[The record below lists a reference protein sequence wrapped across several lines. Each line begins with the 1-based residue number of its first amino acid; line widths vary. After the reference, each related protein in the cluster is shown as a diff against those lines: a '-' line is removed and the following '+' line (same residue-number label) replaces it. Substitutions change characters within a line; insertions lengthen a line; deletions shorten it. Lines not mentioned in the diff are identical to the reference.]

1 MADELSFLTLRK
13 ERNKILRPR
22 KTPGLIFGILLL
34 ISTKVAF
41 SQTPPDASQFR
52 VERTPV
58 AGGAELI
65 TIWARVVSSEPQ
77 TEELP
82 LISVLRDTLGDD
94 IKENDILREVWVHTY
109 SQPTLVQRAMALAP
123 LLYKGLQVKP
133 RASSASLPQA
143 IINLSDINQPVWRQL
158 FVSSVVSV
166 FVDQP
171 LLRASIHSYQRNIAD
186 YRKSN
191 VIRALTILSLY
202 EAQAKSDSPLSTAEL
217 SEMQSRLALTDK
229 TFGGLVDKLRLS
241 RFSEKDTTAQRDN
254 RGHNWELLRQ
264 QAEAAG
270 LYFEPLALSDNVT
283 THVLLW
289 MPVDELAGKQS
300 FTDRRYDGRF
310 LNIKNPW
317 RDERLLE
324 WQGYTET
331 KYFDREN
338 HLVSS
343 TDPEARAVTMIPL
356 ALYGLDFEKI
366 PALLIDFRDTAN
378 PRRRELS
385 RRLINDIA
393 RDVFAVS
400 RFGNVY
406 YFLARSTFDF
416 VTSRRGIDVNQP
428 SRLRSA
434 AELRLLLSFNSN
446 ISNGLRQQLNK
457 GLDQLSV
464 NPLENGIQA
473 ERRLALAQYQSLK
486 AYALRPD
493 GLPARLERERGAEVT
508 KFVHRDFK
516 GKLLRLAN
524 IVTLDRYTH
533 HEKLTPELLRLMD
546 EERQL
551 AYHTQF
557 LRQVAQSSPVVEV
570 AWNMEEVLSSLR
582 FMAEYGSTRDQGAAK
597 AVGSIFR
604 QTQDSVAKDLC
615 LSALRR
621 IGNQV
626 AQSEMRRI
634 LDDETVALRWR
645 IACAKYLRIS
655 PPESWKATET
665 GMSVE
670 APIDLS
676 PSP

>member
-1 MADELSFLTLRK
+1 MCVSTLAL
-13 ERNKILRPR
+13 NA
-22 KTPGLIFGILLL
+22 
-34 ISTKVAF
+34 KVAF
-41 SQTPPDASQFR
+41 AQTPPSDVDQKDEGASRFR

-65 TIWARVVSSEPQ
+65 TIWARVVGSKPQAQELGSELDRKNQ

-82 LISVLRDTLGDD
+82 LISVLRDTLGDG

-109 SQPTLVQRAMALAP
+109 AEPRLVQRAAALVP
-123 LLYKGLQVKP
+123 FLYKGLQVKP
-133 RASSASLPQA
+133 RASSTSPPRA
-143 IINLSDINQPVWRQL
+143 IINLSDTTGPVWRQL
-158 FVSSVVSV
+158 FVSSVISV
-166 FVDQP
+166 VIDQP
-171 LLRASIHSYQRNIAD
+171 LLGASIHSYQRNITD

-191 VIRALTILSLY
+191 AIRALTILSLY
-202 EAQAKSDSPLSTAEL
+202 EAQAESDSPFSAAEL
-217 SEMQSRLALTDK
+217 IEMQSRLALTDK

-241 RFSEKDTTAQRDN
+241 RFSQKDTTARHDN

-270 LYFEPLALSDNVT
+270 LYFEPLASDKAT

-289 MPVDELAGKQS
+289 MPADQLPSKSS
-300 FTDRRYDGRF
+300 FTDERYDGRF

-317 RDERLLE
+317 RDERLLQ

-331 KYFDREN
+331 KYFDLEN
-338 HLVSS
+338 RLVSAK
-343 TDPEARAVTMIPL
+343 DPEGRAVTMIPL
-356 ALYGLDFEKI
+356 ALYGLDFDKI

-385 RRLINDIA
+385 RRLINDVA
-393 RDVFAVS
+393 RDVFAIS

-457 GLDQLSV
+457 GLEQLSV
-464 NPLENGIQA
+464 NPLENGTEA
-473 ERRLALAQYQSLK
+473 ERRLALAQYHSLK

-493 GLPARLERERGAEVT
+493 GLPARLERQRGSEMT
-508 KFVHRDFK
+508 KFIHRGFK
-516 GKLLRLAN
+516 GRLLRLAN
-524 IVTLDRYTH
+524 IISLDRYSH
-533 HEKLTPELLRLMD
+533 DEKLTPELLRLMD
-546 EERQL
+546 EERRL
-551 AYHTQF
+551 AYHTHF
-557 LRQVAQSSPVVEV
+557 LRQVAQSGPVVEV
-570 AWNMEEVLSSLR
+570 GWKIEEILPSLR
-582 FMAEYGSTRDQGAAK
+582 FIAENGSIKDKNAAK
-597 AVGSIFR
+597 AVGSIFS
-604 QTQDSVAKDLC
+604 QNEDSLAKDLC

-621 IGNQV
+621 IGNKV
-626 AQSEMRRI
+626 AQREMRRI

-645 IACAKYLRIS
+645 IACAEYLRIS
-655 PPESWKATET
+655 LPQNWKTAETE
-665 GMSVE
+665 MSVE
-670 APIDLS
+670 S
-676 PSP
+676 PSNLLPSP